1 MVLPVIQHN
10 LTKIRHTNRRRLIR
24 TAFCFSTVACA
35 SNIISTTTNN
45 WLYTSEVLK
54 YYVFPNRTSTYDDL
68 QNQPTYYKNATFGPW
83 LFCWLDP
90 VTEFHCTKVDLF
102 STDEPSDV
110 TTSVEQSVRRSF
122 VFMIAGIVLDSMALL
137 SIMLC
142 CCCRRRP
149 YRTLF
154 VSMGMQIFAGLSN
167 FACIIVYMAAVSKEV
182 GNKIYPASE
191 MDDPL
196 FHYSYGYS
204 LICLKASNFLCT
216 ETSALFSVLVYM
228 SMRDEKTYTK
238 YHINSMIRNAKFV
251 RRDSIH
257 HDRYHRAHRMT
268 LHRAS
273 RCSPRQSV
281 DEPANGAVDHKP
293 ISLTREVGYPTYRRM
308 TPVDNYLRPPKVTID
323 VITDGYI

>member
-122 VFMIAGIVLDSMALL
+122 VFMIAGIVLDSLALL

-182 GNKIYPASE
+182 S
-191 MDDPL
+191 
-196 FHYSYGYS
+196 
-204 LICLKASNFLCT
+204 FLCT

-281 DEPANGAVDHKP
+281 DEPANGTVDHKP